1 MSFINWNDRV
11 LQLLEEIRNNSSPV
25 GEGAG
30 AVNIKVNDVLVSSA
44 NPVPVG
50 DNGGTITVDGAVQ
63 IANFP
68 ASQVVSGSVQIA
80 NFPASQVVSGS
91 VQVANF
97 PASQLVEGSVEIAN
111 FPASQLVE
119 GAVQVENLPAI
130 ATLYSN
136 LGTAAAGVAKASAG
150 ELLALCGHNLST
162 VGTRYLQVF
171 DRAAA
176 PETGA
181 VPVLFFPVFSGNSFV
196 IGNQFFGALGIRF
209 SSGIAWAWSTTA
221 KTYSA
226 VASPSEH
233 ATFITLL

>member
-50 DNGGTITVDGAVQ
+50 DNGGTITVDGA
-63 IANFP
+63 
-68 ASQVVSGSVQIA
+68 VQIA